1 MDLLE
6 NKEQMEH
13 QDSKDLLDYL
23 DWQERPVP
31 LVCQD
36 KVDEMVPM
44 ELKEDRVT
52 VELKVVV
59 ETTPK
64 MVQGEPLELQD
75 QLEPADLLEPR
86 VSLEEEDLMELQD

>member
-1 MDLLE
+1 M
-6 NKEQMEH
+6 
-13 QDSKDLLDYL
+13 
-23 DWQERPVP
+23 
-31 LVCQD
+31 
-36 KVDEMVPM
+36 
-44 ELKEDRVT
+44 
-52 VELKVVV
+52 VV

>member
-23 DWQERPVP
+23 DWRERPVP